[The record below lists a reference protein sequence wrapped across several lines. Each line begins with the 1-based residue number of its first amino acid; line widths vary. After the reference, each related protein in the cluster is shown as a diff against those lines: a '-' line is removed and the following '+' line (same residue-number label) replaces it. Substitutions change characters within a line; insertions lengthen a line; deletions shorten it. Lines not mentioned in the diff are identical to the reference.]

1 MELLRRPPLLALF
14 SAEILSTTGAQM
26 TWLAL
31 PWFVLT
37 TTGSPAR
44 MSLVMA
50 AELAPLPLA
59 GILGGSVVTRIGAR
73 QTVLACDLARAP
85 VMALVPTLHL
95 LGVLS
100 FPLLLGLVFV
110 LGAFWAPHF
119 SSQRLLLPELLGDD
133 ERRLAQANAL
143 LQAATRL
150 TLVLGPAAAGM
161 LIAVIGPVNVLFVD
175 AATYLIAFALV
186 LLFVPAGGR
195 ATDSEDAR
203 GLLAGVRFLLRDRLL
218 GPLTAATAAVEM
230 AFQALIATLPVLVI
244 ARYGTDA
251 GIAGWLFAAWGGGS
265 LVGNVAVYRI
275 VTRFPLLALVSLGGL
290 LQAAMAW
297 FLVPDL
303 AAIAVAG
310 ALFCLGLFNGLV
322 AAPMFGILTG
332 RTPASLRPKVITASF
347 TLSMLAG
354 PLGLVVVGPALEA
367 LGTQPV
373 LAAIAAV
380 WTAAAL
386 AFALVALRRQG
397 VEQPVQVPA
406 RRLARAE

>member
-1 MELLRRPPLLALF
+1 MELLRRRSLLALL

-37 TTGSPAR
+37 STGSPAR
-44 MSLVMA
+44 MGLVMA
-50 AELAPLPLA
+50 VELAPLPVV
-59 GILGGSVVTRIGAR
+59 GILGGSVVARIGAR
-73 QTVLACDLARAP
+73 KTMLACDLARAP
-85 VMALVPTLHL
+85 VMALVPALHL
-95 LGVLS
+95 AGVLS
-100 FPLLLGLVFV
+100 FPLLLALVFV
-110 LGAFWAPHF
+110 LGAFWAPYF
-119 SSQRLLLPELLGDD
+119 SSQRLILPDLLGDD

-161 LIAVIGPVNVLFVD
+161 LIGVIGPVNVLFVD

-186 LLFVPAGGR
+186 LVFVPAGSR
-195 ATDSEDAR
+195 APESDESR
-203 GLLAGVRFLLRDRLL
+203 GVLAGVRFLVRDRML
-218 GPLTAATAAVEM
+218 GPLTATTAVIEM
-230 AFQALIATLPVLVI
+230 AFQALIVVIPVLVV
-244 ARYGTDA
+244 ARFGADA
-251 GIAGWLFAAWGGGS
+251 RVAGWLFAAWGAGS
-265 LVGNVAVYRI
+265 LLGNVAVYRI
-275 VTRFPLLALVSLGGL
+275 VTRFPLLVLVALGGI
-290 LQAAMAW
+290 LQAAVAW
-297 FLVPDL
+297 FLVPEL

-354 PLGLVVVGPALEA
+354 PLGIAVAGPALEE

-373 LAAIAAV
+373 LAAIAAI
-380 WTAAAL
+380 WSAAAL
-386 AFALVALRRQG
+386 AFALVALRRRELVG
-397 VEQPVQVPA
+397 RPESA
-406 RRLARAE
+406 HA